1 MSAPLLSVVVPC
13 RDAARHL
20 PVALASARRNADDGT
35 EWLLVDDGSTDAT
48 GRLLAAFR
56 PQRGSARVLT
66 MPAPS
71 GVVAARAAA
80 LAEARGRYVT
90 FLDADDWLAPGHL
103 PAMVAAI
110 RRLDVDFV
118 RCDHVQVTGVQRSLR
133 RVAEGRRDR
142 ALPAH
147 DGIGLRLGTQSAVD
161 APNLWA
167 GVYDRR
173 LVERGLLDVD
183 PAIRTAEDRLI
194 VWRLH
199 LHADRFAVV
208 DAPGYRYRR
217 EVAGSLTAIGDE
229 RQLHFFDAYETVARD
244 LDADPALERFRPKL
258 VRCVVDLI
266 GHHEVSRAR
275 LHPVVH
281 RRFRERARRTLR
293 GLPAPLVRDAVA
305 ALAPERAAALR
316 GIA

>member
-1 MSAPLLSVVVPC
+1 MPATTLSVIVPC

-20 PVALASARRNADDGT
+20 PVALAAAQRNDDEGT

-48 GRLLAAFR
+48 PRLLAAFR
-56 PQRGSARVLT
+56 PMRGRVRVLT
-66 MPAPS
+66 MPEPS

-80 LAEARGRYVT
+80 LREAAGRYVT
-90 FLDADDWLAPGHL
+90 FVDADDWLAPGHL

-118 RCDHVQVTGVQRSLR
+118 RCDHLQVTGTRRSLR
-133 RVAEGRRDR
+133 RVPEGRRDR
-142 ALPAH
+142 PLPAH
-147 DGIGLRLGTQSAVD
+147 EGIGTRPGTLSAVD

-173 LVERGLLDVD
+173 LADRGLLDVD
-183 PAIRTAEDRLI
+183 PAIRTAEDRMTI
-194 VWRLH
+194 WRLH

-229 RQLHFFDAYETVARD
+229 RQLHFFDAYEAVGRD

-258 VRCVVDLI
+258 VRCVVDLVA
-266 GHHEVSRAR
+266 HHEVSRAR
-275 LHPVVH
+275 LHPLVH
-281 RRFRERARRTLR
+281 RRFRARARATLR
-293 GLPAPLVRDAVA
+293 GLPAPLVRQAVA
-305 ALAPERAAALR
+305 TLVPERVAALR
-316 GIA
+316 GLA